1 MTNTEL
7 RNILEKHQLWLDRKP
22 GGERANLEGA
32 NLFQADLEGVNLR
45 DANLERA
52 NLVGAN
58 LRRTNLVEANL
69 FKANLEGA
77 NIRRANLFEANL
89 RRANLVGANLVK
101 ANLREAN
108 LVKAILYNANLKEA
122 NLERAD
128 LEGADLRD
136 ANLIYANL
144 ERADLEGANLIKT
157 KGLLSP
163 IDYLAQNF
171 EKTADGYIV
180 YKVFGMHYPPRTDW
194 TIKDGSIIEDIVNID
209 RAKTCGYGIN
219 VATKEW
225 IKKEDPMI
233 NKVWKCLIKW
243 EWLPGVVV
251 PYATDGKIRCER
263 LMLLEKVDI

>member
-22 GGERANLEGA
+22 GGERANLKGA
-32 NLFQADLEGVNLR
+32 ILFEANLEGVNL
-45 DANLERA
+45 
-52 NLVGAN
+52 
-58 LRRTNLVEANL
+58 
-69 FKANLEGA
+69 K
-77 NIRRANLFEANL
+77 
-89 RRANLVGANLVK
+89 
-101 ANLREAN
+101 
-108 LVKAILYNANLKEA
+108 
-122 NLERAD
+122 
-128 LEGADLRD
+128 
-136 ANLIYANL
+136 YANL
-144 ERADLEGANLIKT
+144 ERADLREANLERANLKEAELREANLFGANLREANLFGANLIKT

-194 TIKDGSIIEDIVNID
+194 TIKDGSIIEDIVDLD
-209 RAKTCGYGIN
+209 RATICGYGIN

-225 IKKEDPMI
+225 IKREAPKI

-263 LMLLEKVDI
+263 LMLLEKVNI

>member
-7 RNILEKHQLWLDRKP
+7 QNILKKHQLWLDREP

-58 LRRTNLVEANL
+58 LRRTNLFEANL
-69 FKANLEGA
+69 FE
-77 NIRRANLFEANL
+77 ANLFEANL
-89 RRANLVGANLVK
+89 RRANLFKANLRRTNLRRANLVK

-108 LVKAILYNANLKEA
+108 LVKAILYNADLKE
-122 NLERAD
+122 
-128 LEGADLRD
+128 
-136 ANLIYANL
+136 ANL

-163 IDYLAQNF
+163 IDYLAENF
-171 EKTADGYIV
+171 EKTENGYIV

-194 TIKDGSIIEDIVNID
+194 TIKDSSIIEDIVNID

-263 LMLLEKVDI
+263 LMLLEKVNI

>member
-22 GGERANLEGA
+22 GGERANLKGA
-32 NLFQADLEGVNLR
+32 ILFEANLEGVNL
-45 DANLERA
+45 
-52 NLVGAN
+52 
-58 LRRTNLVEANL
+58 
-69 FKANLEGA
+69 K
-77 NIRRANLFEANL
+77 
-89 RRANLVGANLVK
+89 
-101 ANLREAN
+101 
-108 LVKAILYNANLKEA
+108 
-122 NLERAD
+122 
-128 LEGADLRD
+128 
-136 ANLIYANL
+136 YANL
-144 ERADLEGANLIKT
+144 ERADLREANLERANLKEAELREANLFGANLREANLFGANLIKT

-263 LMLLEKVDI
+263 LMLLEKVNI